1 MLFQKIVM
9 TGEAPKQPAYKD
21 NVNPPTGT
29 EDTVDP
35 RDLVRTGNIPDNPK
49 ELLGNPG
56 FAPQMINEG
65 GENLRGD
72 LREEE

>member
-1 MLFQKIVM
+1 M
-9 TGEAPKQPAYKD
+9 TGEAPKQPGYKKNLD
-21 NVNPPTGT
+21 APPEIDDENV
-29 EDTVDP
+29 VDP

-49 ELLGNPG
+49 ELLSNPG

-65 GENLRGD
+65 DNLRSD